1 MNFKEIKGRIKKIP
15 ISSVLEVWEPSC
27 LEGKCCFHKDENAG
41 SFKYKDDAEKGGIF
55 KCFCCGATGDK
66 TDFVARHDGVDFKE
80 ATLRIATKF
89 DVIDSKTY
97 EQLSEHPIAIEA
109 TKTEYKPVK
118 KVNEAKRKND
128 RQTDRVYSLM
138 RDMLG
143 LKDGHRE
150 YLLSRGVEEDQL
162 SNYFSIRKLDDYFFQ
177 RMKERFGL
185 IPEDFI
191 GIPGFYLEN
200 GKIASKDIEGIAI
213 PMHNAEGNIT
223 SLQVRRDK
231 ITDKKHGARYIF
243 FSSSKLEQGCSS
255 GAQVDI
261 VNPDYSGSYFI
272 TEGHFKALEL
282 QKHFGVSAISVQ
294 GVNNVEPLK
303 TEIPALLEKHPIRRF
318 IIAYDA
324 DMVHNKNVKKA
335 AMNLKD
341 LLESFNIPTGFMI
354 WDEQYGKGADDV
366 ILSGNAEHFKFVRD
380 LEGE

>member
-1 MNFKEIKGRIKKIP
+1 
-15 ISSVLEVWEPSC
+15 
-27 LEGKCCFHKDENAG
+27 
-41 SFKYKDDAEKGGIF
+41 
-55 KCFCCGATGDK
+55 
-66 TDFVARHDGVDFKE
+66 
-80 ATLRIATKF
+80 
-89 DVIDSKTY
+89 
-97 EQLSEHPIAIEA
+97 
-109 TKTEYKPVK
+109 
-118 KVNEAKRKND
+118 
-128 RQTDRVYSLM
+128 
-138 RDMLG
+138 
-143 LKDGHRE
+143 
-150 YLLSRGVEEDQL
+150 
-162 SNYFSIRKLDDYFFQ
+162 
-177 RMKERFGL
+177 MKERFGL

-303 TEIPALLEKHPIRRF
+303 TEIPALLEKHLIRRF

-366 ILSGNAEHFKFVRD
+366 ILSGNTEHFKFVRN